1 MSELPLA
8 GRRRGFGFAITA
20 TMLMMIAA
28 SAPSPFYPELAA
40 QFELPPVAITLIF
53 AVYAF
58 TMLATLLLTGALSD
72 TVGRRPVI
80 ATGSVVLAASLLLFW
95 QSGGLAML
103 LIARALQG
111 IAAGLLL
118 PALSA
123 MVVDFAPPRQSEAA
137 SLWNTIAAMTGLG
150 IGAITSAFVL
160 DLVVDASSAV
170 FGTLAVVFI
179 LAAAVVW
186 ATPDSTRS
194 TRSAR
199 STRSTGVRVERSR
212 SERPRSHLA
221 VPARL
226 RRPLGVAVPAIIAGW
241 ATNGLFLALASSL
254 VAQEF
259 GATTHAQQSVA
270 IPIFAVAGI
279 ITSVLLRR
287 RSARLVSVYGTSA
300 LGVGT
305 ALSLLALALNSLPVY
320 LLTVAVVGTGFG
332 TAFMGV
338 LKTLMPRVGPT
349 ERAAVMAV
357 IYTVSYLAFG
367 VPTIVAGLLV
377 PVATL
382 RGAMTVVGVV
392 IVVLCAV
399 ATMRRLRIRDVPDGN
414 EAAHPVTELSDV
426 LVERADRDGAAS
438 AASASGERGS
448 RGRAGEGR

>member
-20 TMLMMIAA
+20 TMLLMIAA
-28 SAPSPFYPELAA
+28 SAPSPFYPEFAA

-80 ATGSVVLAASLLLFW
+80 AAGSVLLAASLVLFW

-123 MVVDFAPPRQSEAA
+123 MVVDFAPPKQSEAA

-170 FGTLAVVFI
+170 FGTLTVVFL
-179 LAAAVVW
+179 LATAVVW
-186 ATPDSTRS
+186 ATPEAPRSSRSAGSTGL
-194 TRSAR
+194 TRSA
-199 STRSTGVRVERSR
+199 GVRVEPTRSR
-212 SERPRSHLA
+212 LE

-241 ATNGLFLALASSL
+241 ATNGLFLALGSSL
-254 VAQEF
+254 VGQEF

-270 IPIFAVAGI
+270 IPIFAAAGI
-279 ITSVLLRR
+279 VASVLLHR

-338 LKTLMPRVGPT
+338 LKTLMPRVGPN

-357 IYTVSYLAFG
+357 IYIVSYLAFG

-377 PVATL
+377 PAATL
-382 RGAMTVVGVV
+382 RGAMTIIGVV
-392 IVVLCAV
+392 IVVLCAI
-399 ATMRRLRIRDVPDGN
+399 ATVRRLRIRDIPDGK
-414 EAAHPVTELSDV
+414 EAEHPNAELRSNV
-426 LVERADRDGAAS
+426 PVEPAEREGASS

-448 RGRAGEGR
+448 RGQTGDGR

>member
-1 MSELPLA
+1 MSEPSLA
-8 GRRRGFGFAITA
+8 GRRRGFGFALTA

-28 SAPSPFYPELAA
+28 GAPSPFYPELAA

-80 ATGSVVLAASLLLFW
+80 AAGSVVLAASLVLFW

-103 LIARALQG
+103 LSARALQG

-150 IGAITSAFVL
+150 IGAITSAFAL

-170 FGTLAVVFI
+170 FGTLAVVSL

-186 ATPDSTRS
+186 ATPEATRSTRS
-194 TRSAR
+194 TRVHVER
-199 STRSTGVRVERSR
+199 TRSR
-212 SERPRSHLA
+212 LA
-221 VPARL
+221 VPAKL

-241 ATNGLFLALASSL
+241 ATNGLFLALGSSL
-254 VAQEF
+254 LGQEF
-259 GATTHAQQSVA
+259 GATTHAQRSVA
-270 IPIFAVAGI
+270 IPIFAAAGI
-279 ITSVLLRR
+279 ITSVLLHR

-338 LKTLMPRVGPT
+338 LKTLMPRVSPNQ
-349 ERAAVMAV
+349 RAAVMAV

-377 PVATL
+377 PMVTL
-382 RGAMTVVGVV
+382 RGAMTAVGVV

-399 ATMRRLRIRDVPDGN
+399 ATVKRLRIRDVPDGK
-414 EAAHPVTELSDV
+414 EAAHPVTEPRSDV
-426 LVERADRDGAAS
+426 PVERADRDGASS

-448 RGRAGEGR
+448 SGQAGEGR

>member
-80 ATGSVVLAASLLLFW
+80 AAGSVVLAASLLLFW
-95 QSGGLAML
+95 QSGGLATL

-160 DLVVDASSAV
+160 DLVVDAPSAV

-186 ATPDSTRS
+186 ATPEATRS

-199 STRSTGVRVERSR
+199 STRSTGVHVERTRSR
-212 SERPRSHLA
+212 LA

-241 ATNGLFLALASSL
+241 ATNGLFLALGSSL

-279 ITSVLLRR
+279 ITSVLLHR
-287 RSARLVSVYGTSA
+287 RSARIVSVYGTSA

-399 ATMRRLRIRDVPDGN
+399 ATMRRLRIRDVPDRS

-438 AASASGERGS
+438 AASASGERRA
-448 RGRAGEGR
+448 RGQAGEGR